1 MVNYYQLMAC
11 FCDDRRVNVMA
22 ELQDKAGNAKAEGN
36 HEYGAS
42 RV

>member
-11 FCDDRRVNVMA
+11 FCDDQRVNVMA
-22 ELQDKAGNAKAEGN
+22 KMQDKAGNRKTEAN

>member
-22 ELQDKAGNAKAEGN
+22 ELKDKADNYNAGGNY
-36 HEYGAS
+36 EYGAS

>member
-11 FCDDRRVNVMA
+11 FCDDRHANVMI
-22 ELQDKAGNAKAEGN
+22 ELQDKAGNGKTEGN